1 MTIEQKAVQREK
13 ELRNIEDIYR
23 IENEEEPEESE

>member
-1 MTIEQKAVQREK
+1 MTIEQKAVKREK

>member
-1 MTIEQKAVQREK
+1 MTIEQKDVKREK